1 VNESAEEKSTGRIEA
16 FSDGVFAIAI
26 TLLILEI
33 KVPHLPHDSSSRALW
48 SALAALWPS
57 YVAFLTSFV
66 TIFIMWANHHVIF
79 HCLRRSD
86 ARLIYVNG
94 FLLLLVTFVPFP
106 TALLAEHLDRP
117 AAPAAAAFYCGT
129 FVLIGL
135 AFRLLWQTAVRG
147 DRRLLQPRVTEE
159 MVAAFTKSYRLGVPG
174 YLVATAAAF
183 VNVFV
188 SVGICAA
195 LVVYWVAVSWNR

>member
-1 VNESAEEKSTGRIEA
+1 VTPSAEEKDTGRIEA

-33 KVPHLPHDSSSRALW
+33 KVPHLPGESGASALC
-48 SALAALWPS
+48 SALARLWPS

-66 TIFIMWANHHVIF
+66 TIFIMWANHHAIF
-79 HCLRRSD
+79 RLVRTSD
-86 ARLIYVNG
+86 ARFLYTNG

-106 TALLAEHLDRP
+106 TAILAEYLERP
-117 AAPAAAAFYCGT
+117 AAPAAAAFYAGT
-129 FVLIGL
+129 FVLIGV
-135 AFRLLWQTAVRG
+135 AFRVLWQSAIHE
-147 DRRLLQPRVTEE
+147 RRLLRANVTED
-159 MVAAFTKSYRLGVPG
+159 MIAGFTKSYRIGVPG

-188 SVGICAA
+188 SIGICAA
-195 LVVYWVAVSWNR
+195 LAAYWIAVSRHG

>member
-1 VNESAEEKSTGRIEA
+1 MAAPAEEKDTGRIEA

-33 KVPHLPHDSSSRALW
+33 KVPHLPPDAGGAVLWTALG
-48 SALAALWPS
+48 ALWPS

-66 TIFIMWANHHVIF
+66 TIFIMWANQHAIF
-79 HCLRRSD
+79 HFIRRTD
-86 ARLIYVNG
+86 ARILYTNG

-106 TALLAEHLDRP
+106 TALLAEYLDRS
-117 AAPAAAAFYCGT
+117 AAPAATAFYAGT
-129 FVLIGL
+129 FVAIAVGFWVLWL
-135 AFRLLWQTAVRG
+135 AVIRDRSRLWSH
-147 DRRLLQPRVTEE
+147 VTDD
-159 MVAAFTKSYRLGVPG
+159 MIATFTRSYRVGVPG

-188 SVGICAA
+188 SLGVCAA
-195 LVVYWVAVSWNR
+195 LAVYWIAVSRHG